1 MCVCV
6 CVSESEREREKER
19 KSGRLLCV
27 VECHA
32 LAGFVYAAGL
42 GTHEVKF
49 IQVGHTCI
57 VLLLLLLL
65 LLSFKF

>member
-1 MCVCV
+1 MYTYVCV
-6 CVSESEREREKER
+6 CVRE
-19 KSGRLLCV
+19 SGRLLCV

-49 IQVGHTCI
+49 IQVGHICI
-57 VLLLLLLL
+57 ALL